1 VKNFSSGRTKSPVL
15 TLSSLMSPCTGSLRP
30 IQPQFVREHTFQCR
44 SCTLIL
50 TSDPYHA
57 FYSAGTPF
65 PDSDKPTGVSWF
77 PHEIFPAI
85 KHVIEKECD
94 LVFFKEHGKGGHFAA
109 LECPKEFW
117 EDVEE
122 FATMVWGRGEPSG

>member
-1 VKNFSSGRTKSPVL
+1 VRNFLSGQTKSLVL
-15 TLSSLMSPCTGSLRP
+15 ILSSLTSPYTGSLPP
-30 IQPQFVREHTFQCR
+30 IQPQFVREHVFQ
-44 SCTLIL
+44 SIISMLIM

-77 PHEIFPAI
+77 PHEVFPAI

-94 LVFFKEHGKGGHFAA
+94 LVFYKEHDKGGHFAA

-122 FATMVWGRGEPSG
+122 FATRVWRVRELSG

>member
-1 VKNFSSGRTKSPVL
+1 M
-15 TLSSLMSPCTGSLRP
+15 SLCTGLLPP
-30 IQPQFVREHTFQCR
+30 IQPQFVREHVFQ
-44 SCTLIL
+44 SINSMLIL

-57 FYSAGTPF
+57 FYSADTPF

-77 PHEIFPAI
+77 PHEVFPAI

-94 LVFFKEHGKGGHFAA
+94 LIFYKEHDKGGHFAA
-109 LECPKEFW
+109 LERPKEFW

-122 FATMVWGRGEPSG
+122 FAKRVWRGQGAIRLD